1 MSAVNRIA
9 LSIIAA
15 QTASLRPASGFVPL
29 KRYLRAARYYGFKP
43 VRILILGS
51 GGREHALYRKI
62 KESAHAQQ
70 VFVWPGN
77 GLIPAA
83 DRIEKPA
90 IVADF
95 QPLRDFIRSHKIDFT
110 VVGNEAP
117 LVHGVRD
124 FLEKELPGQR
134 VFGPDMIGAQL
145 EGSKAFSDAFMDE
158 ANIPHGKSIIA
169 KDLAAALAALPAQP
183 LPLVLKADGLAAG
196 KGVSIHNDYPSAEAK
211 LREIFEGRI
220 FGDSGN
226 RVLLQRFL
234 AGTEASL
241 FALCN
246 GSDALLLPV
255 ARDYKRA
262 LDNDAGENTG
272 GMGAYTPGL
281 HLTQEQKIYVR
292 ETIIEPVLKKFR
304 YRGLLYVGLMIESD
318 KPDGVAVVE
327 FNCRFGDPETQ
338 SIMALLE
345 GDLVEYL
352 LWTDDGMELKF
363 PYIQEGSAKFIPH
376 KRGAV
381 VNVVIAAKGYPGNFA
396 KDIPL
401 LFPEQKNPDLHITGA
416 GVSEKNGK
424 LYSSG
429 GRIAN
434 VVAYGKDRPAARAAA
449 YEYLEKF
456 RSANGTNMDAL
467 YWRSDIAQG
476 I

>member
-1 MSAVNRIA
+1 MTLKCRIDRVLA
-9 LSIIAA
+9 GGKICDLLS
-15 QTASLRPASGFVPL
+15 L
-29 KRYLRAARYYGFKP
+29 KRNLRAARYYEFKP

-51 GGREHALYRKI
+51 GGREHALYLKI
-62 KESAHAQQ
+62 RESAHAEQ

-77 GLIPAA
+77 GLIPVK
-83 DRIEKPA
+83 DRVDQPA
-90 IVADF
+90 ISADF
-95 QPLRDFIRSHKIDFT
+95 QPLKDFILAQKIDFT

-124 FLEKELPGQR
+124 FLKKVLPQQH
-134 VFGPDMIGAQL
+134 VFGPDMVGAQL

-158 ANIPHGKSIIA
+158 ANIPHGKSVIA
-169 KDLAAALAALPAQP
+169 TDLAAALAALPGQP

-281 HLTQEQKIYVR
+281 HLSDAQKIYVR
-292 ETIIEPVLKKFR
+292 EQIIAPVLNKFR

-338 SIMALLE
+338 SIMALIE

-363 PYIQEGSAKFIPH
+363 PYVQNGSAKFIPY

-381 VNVVIAAKGYPGNFA
+381 VNVVIAANGYPGAFP

-401 LFPEQKNPDLHITGA
+401 RFPENKNPQLHVTGA
-416 GVSEKNGK
+416 GIGEKAGK
-424 LYSSG
+424 LFSTG

-434 VVAYGKDRPAARAAA
+434 VVAYGKDRQAAREAA
-449 YEYLEKF
+449 YDYLAKF
-456 RSANGTNMDAL
+456 RAENTGSIGSL

-476 I
+476 T